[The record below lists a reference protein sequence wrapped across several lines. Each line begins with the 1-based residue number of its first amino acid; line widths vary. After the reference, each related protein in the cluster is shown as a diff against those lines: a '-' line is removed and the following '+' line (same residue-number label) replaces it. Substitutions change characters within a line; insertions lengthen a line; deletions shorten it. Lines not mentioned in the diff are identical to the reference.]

1 MLLTPYALHNCG
13 LFRKHAI
20 FRGGYQEQRNTQ
32 KIEMVKLENTETT
45 RFQVAVSLKWFMLN
59 VFVVILSENARQ
71 SAFPFS
77 LLT

>member
-1 MLLTPYALHNCG
+1 M
-13 LFRKHAI
+13 
-20 FRGGYQEQRNTQ
+20 E
-32 KIEMVKLENTETT
+32 KLENTETT

-59 VFVVILSENARQ
+59 VFVVILSENAGQ